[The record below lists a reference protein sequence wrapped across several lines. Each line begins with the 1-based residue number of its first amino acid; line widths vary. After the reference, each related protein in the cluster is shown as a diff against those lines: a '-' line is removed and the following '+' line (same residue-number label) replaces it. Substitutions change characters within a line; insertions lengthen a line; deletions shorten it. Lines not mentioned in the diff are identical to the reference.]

1 MGWFTRV
8 YEHPKFIPLLAAAV
22 VLALGL
28 AGFGVVHTLAQDERR
43 EDDRIAADLASC
55 IRGNVL
61 RTQVQDIG
69 EADQAMVQGVIDVV
83 LPAGQSARVDDIR
96 ARLAPILDNH
106 ARAVAEVALTEC
118 EKTVPG
124 ASTTTPTTGRNP

>member
-28 AGFGVVHTLAQDERR
+28 AGFGVVHTLAQD
-43 EDDRIAADLASC
+43 AD
-55 IRGNVL
+55 VL
-61 RTQVQDIG
+61 HLGAQHVATDAGGQVGGD
-69 EADQAMVQGVIDVV
+69 AVVIDVV